1 MNFVPA
7 EPPRAR
13 EAGAAMSGAD
23 DLAQPLRKLRPTGS
37 RDLAGTT
44 QQGGHRS
51 PGSILLQ
58 VPGQQSRPQTWKPWV
73 LEAWRAPWWPPEASA
88 QRAHRLLRPRP
99 LGPQAFVSM
108 SSPLVWTEVAP
119 RSLLGSG
126 HGDAHGRTPPSTS
139 FLDTPACECA
149 AQGVGSGIDQILV
162 NHLRLFLLTVP
173 FIWKENDVCLNSV
186 LTFIEFPLGLMY
198 E

>member
-1 MNFVPA
+1 
-7 EPPRAR
+7 
-13 EAGAAMSGAD
+13 MSGAD
-23 DLAQPLRKLRPTGS
+23 DLAQPLRKLRPKGS

-58 VPGQQSRPQTWKPWV
+58 VPGQQSRPQTWKAWI

-149 AQGVGSGIDQILV
+149 AQGVGSGICLV
-162 NHLRLFLLTVP
+162 TDHHHHPTPPPNLVMAVGPFSGNWEARGPWVPDACKRHCTFCLR
-173 FIWKENDVCLNSV
+173 VCPQH
-186 LTFIEFPLGLMY
+186 IPRRAAC
-198 E
+198 